1 MENSWTDLVR
11 NEEVLRKVKE
21 EGVTVII
28 GSILLVVKILYLID
42 WAVVLQLT
50 GIEG

>member
-1 MENSWTDLVR
+1 MR
-11 NEEVLRKVKE
+11 IVLKS
-21 EGVTVII
+21 GNLNFVTVII
-28 GSILLVVKILYLID
+28 GLILLGVKMLYLID

>member
-1 MENSWTDLVR
+1 MSIISCIVSCIMVMNH
-11 NEEVLRKVKE
+11 
-21 EGVTVII
+21 VTIVI
-28 GSILLVVKILYLID
+28 GFILLVVKILYLID